1 MTSAA
6 DEIRA
11 KHPEAIARGEEQAK
25 AAMAASEREPVY
37 RPPPPPPSLE
47 DEDVPD
53 WVKRYGPKRK
63 KTDGPD

>member
-1 MTSAA
+1 MSAA

-11 KHPEAIARGEEQAK
+11 KYKEAIAAGEARAEAE
-25 AAMAASEREPVY
+25 MAVSEREPVY

-53 WVKRYGPKRK
+53 WVKAYGPKRK
-63 KTDGPD
+63 APDETA